1 MLIERDQ
8 IQEWHLEVSSRCALA
23 CPRCART
30 IMKGAYEVTDLPL
43 ALVQRIFPPG
53 TPARK
58 IILCG
63 NHGDPIYHQRFHEI
77 LSYLRGLGP
86 VPPRLSI
93 HTNGAFRDRA
103 WWAETAKILSPD
115 DRVVFSIDGLSDTN
129 HLYRVNARWS
139 TILDGIAECRGKVGM
154 IWKLI
159 VFKHNQHQVEE
170 ARRLAVEL
178 GFDDFNLVKSD
189 RFGGRWRAS
198 GVDPMQPTI
207 PFEALLQRVK
217 GA

>member
-1 MLIERDQ
+1 MIERDQ
-8 IQEWHLEVSSRCALA
+8 IREWHLEVSSRCVLA

-43 ALVQRIFPPG
+43 AVVQRLFPQG
-53 TPARK
+53 TPVRK

-77 LSYLRGLGP
+77 IAHLRSLGP
-86 VPPRLSI
+86 AAPGLSI

-103 WWAETAKILSPD
+103 WWAETARILART
-115 DRVVFSIDGLSDTN
+115 DRIVFSIDGLEDTN

-139 TILDGIAECRGKVGM
+139 TILEGIAECRGKVGM
-154 IWKLI
+154 VWKFI
-159 VFKHNQHQVEE
+159 VFKHNEHQVEE
-170 ARRLAVEL
+170 AKRLAVEL

-189 RFGGRWRAS
+189 RFGGRWKVS

-217 GA
+217 SA